1 MQGLQPQRTTL
12 LLAVQEEQMKLI
24 YETHEWVKDRMR
36 ELQPAV
42 DVLVEELL
50 EHQDVQGERVHDIY
64 RQYGPVPA

>member
-1 MQGLQPQRTTL
+1 
-12 LLAVQEEQMKLI
+12 MKLI